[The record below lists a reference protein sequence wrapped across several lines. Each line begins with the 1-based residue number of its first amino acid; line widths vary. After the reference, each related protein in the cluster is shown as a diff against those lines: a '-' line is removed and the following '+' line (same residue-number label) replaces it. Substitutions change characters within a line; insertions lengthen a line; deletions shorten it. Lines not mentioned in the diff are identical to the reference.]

1 MSGGFWDQRYEKEG
15 KIWGESPSPTAAHA
29 LQRFREAGITEILV
43 PGCGYGR
50 NALVFAQE
58 GMCVTGLESSAKA
71 LAIARQSST
80 EIRWVHSSVLDANL
94 GVGAFEGIYAM
105 NLLHLFLAPERKR
118 LIANCR
124 DWLIPGGIACFTVF
138 GDSDSSRGRGREV
151 EADTFESRP
160 GRPAHY
166 FDEDGL
172 RARFFA
178 VHAKR
183 VSVLTERQRLAGD
196 SHEERPRALGEIDAR
211 RRLAAVSRR

>member
-50 NALVFAQE
+50 NALVFAQA
-58 GMCVTGLESSAKA
+58 GMRVTGLESSAKA

-80 EIRWVHSSVLDANL
+80 EIRWVHASVLDANL
-94 GVGAFEGIYAM
+94 GLGAFEGIYAM

-124 DWLIPGGIACFTVF
+124 GWLIPGGIACFTVF

-166 FDEDGL
+166 FDEDDL
-172 RARFFA
+172 RAHFTDFDIVETGRSDEPENHPPAGPHVHSLRYA
-178 VHAKR
+178 VVRKP
-183 VSVLTERQRLAGD
+183 VLEAADGD
-196 SHEERPRALGEIDAR
+196 T
-211 RRLAAVSRR
+211 